1 MGWMIRPC
9 GVGGD
14 GVAAGVV
21 CGYWGGWGVVCCLGG
36 EFCCFGVEVSGEL
49 AAEEG
54 RLATN

>member
-21 CGYWGGWGVVCCLGG
+21 CGYWGGWGVVCGDHFKLCASTNTFQIR
-36 EFCCFGVEVSGEL
+36 ETASRNEISG
-49 AAEEG
+49 
-54 RLATN
+54 

>member
-49 AAEEG
+49 AAG
-54 RLATN
+54 